1 MVRSAIVIVAA
12 VVIANGAFL
21 LLGYESSPLWW
32 TAGITSRSCPWT
44 CGLPTIDPSV
54 GFITQPLG
62 HVAAMD
68 LVHGHLPWWNY
79 FEGMGQPLAGEMQS
93 AALFPLVILF
103 ILPAGLLFFHVTL
116 EVIAGLSTY
125 LLLRRLGVGATLATL
140 GGLVFAL
147 NGTFAWIGNAVV
159 NPIAFLPML
168 LLGVEVIVGDG
179 PARRAEWTLVAVAL
193 AMSLY
198 SGFPE
203 VAYLDTLL
211 AVGWALTRV
220 GGLERA
226 RRRRAAVHL
235 LLGGGVGLAISLPVL
250 VAFGD
255 FARVANLGQH
265 ATSNTT
271 FATATTPLRSLV
283 LLVNPYLGGALF
295 GGPTSTPS
303 GLLGYVTASVAVFT
317 IVGALG
323 PRLRPLRLFLVG
335 WLAAVLAGVLNIL
348 EVRRAWNLIPFMKQL
363 SLTRYIWPTVEL
375 AAIVL
380 AVLGLSDLI
389 DLAVSRRRA
398 GWAVAVVAAV
408 ALAGLVIV
416 TPWGGHSS
424 GTHRV
429 AATVMILVPFA
440 ALVTLGA
447 GLRFAGGRTFP
458 RLAVSVIALE
468 SMVFFAVPTYRSPT
482 STTVHTTSI
491 HYLQQH
497 LGTSRFISLGV
508 LSPNW
513 GSQYS
518 INEINAID
526 LPLPVRFSNYV
537 QSTLDPSTTNP
548 RIFNL
553 PFTVANENDV
563 AAHIS
568 AFESL
573 GVAYILTPR
582 KALTPSLIGVGLT
595 PVAHD
600 TRIVLYR
607 LAHPSAYFTTASG
620 ACALSDVTVDHVVA
634 ECPRATTLT
643 RRELVMD
650 GWTAHVNG
658 QAVPIRSSDGLDETI
673 ALPAGTSTVSFEYLP
688 PHERWAGLVAVLGVG
703 AMVMSWLPRRRR
715 SPSPRADVGRGA

>member
-1 MVRSAIVIVAA
+1 MRSALVIVAA
-12 VVIANGAFL
+12 VVIANGAYL

-32 TAGITSRSCPWT
+32 TAGITSRSCLWT
-44 CGLPTIDPSV
+44 CGLPTVDPSV

-62 HVAAMD
+62 HAAAMD
-68 LVHGHLPWWNY
+68 LIHGHLPWWNY
-79 FEGMGQPLAGEMQS
+79 FEGMGQPLAGEMQA

-125 LLLRRLGVGATLATL
+125 LLLRRLGVRTTLATL

-159 NPIAFLPML
+159 NPVAFLPML
-168 LLGVEVIVGDG
+168 LLGVEVVTGRDG
-179 PARRAEWTLVAVAL
+179 PARRAGWTLVAVAL
-193 AMSLY
+193 AMSIY
-198 SGFPE
+198 AGFPE

-211 AVGWALTRV
+211 AVGWALTRL
-220 GGLERA
+220 GSLERT
-226 RRRRAAVHL
+226 RRREAAAHL

-271 FATATTPLRSLV
+271 FATATTPLRSLA
-283 LLVNPYLGGALF
+283 LLVNPYLGGTLL
-295 GGPTSTPS
+295 GGTTSAPS
-303 GLLGYVTASVAVFT
+303 GVLGYVTASVAVFA
-317 IVGALG
+317 IVGAVG
-323 PRLRPLRLFLVG
+323 ARLRPLRLFLVG

-348 EVRRAWNLIPFMKQL
+348 EVRRAWNLIPFVRQV
-363 SLTRYIWPTVEL
+363 SFTRYIWPTVEL

-380 AVLGLSDLI
+380 AILGLSDLI
-389 DLAVSRRRA
+389 DLAARRRRA
-398 GWAVAVVAAV
+398 GWAMLIVSVV
-408 ALAGLVIV
+408 ALAGLVVV
-416 TPWGGHSS
+416 TPWGGHST
-424 GTHRV
+424 GTNRAV
-429 AATVMILVPFA
+429 VTLMILVPFA
-440 ALVTLGA
+440 GLVTLAA
-447 GLRFAGGRTFP
+447 GLRFAGGRAFS

-468 SMVFFAVPTYRSPT
+468 SLVFFAVPTYRSPI
-482 STTVHTTSI
+482 STTVHATSI
-491 HYLQQH
+491 RYLQQH
-497 LGTSRFISLGV
+497 LGTGRFISLGV

-526 LPLPVRFSNYV
+526 LPLPVRFSDYV

-568 AFESL
+568 AFESQ
-573 GVAYILTPR
+573 GVAYVLTPR
-582 KALTPSLIGVGLT
+582 KPLTPSLIGVGLT

-600 TRIVLYR
+600 ARIVLYR

-620 ACALSDVTVDHVVA
+620 ACSLSDVALDRVVA
-634 ECPRATTLT
+634 SCPRATTLT

-658 QAVPIRSSDGLDETI
+658 QVVPISSSDGLDETI
-673 ALPAGTSTVSFEYLP
+673 ALPAGTSTVSFDYLP
-688 PHERWAGLVAVLGVG
+688 PHERWAGLIAVLGVG
-703 AMVMSWLPRRRR
+703 GLVTSWLPRRRR
-715 SPSPRADVGRGA
+715 SPPRSDAARET